1 MVQLQGDDGMR
12 IHQHFSVVGFC
23 NTYVIGDDE
32 TKDALLIDPGHADIE
47 LIRLFEQHEYTIKAV
62 LLTHRHSGHTEG
74 LALLKKLYELTTY
87 AYEDPHHPII
97 PNEILTIGPFEI
109 FPYLVGGHSRD
120 SVVYKIRDALFMG
133 DALRP
138 AGLGTTPTHRLAEHL
153 RDELNRIFSS
163 LDPQTLIFPG
173 HGPPSTIQ
181 SELLFNQ
188 RLR

>member
-1 MVQLQGDDGMR
+1 MR

-133 DALRP
+133 DALRA

>member
-1 MVQLQGDDGMR
+1 MR

-32 TKDALLIDPGHADIE
+32 TKEALLIDPGHADIE

>member
-1 MVQLQGDDGMR
+1 MR

-62 LLTHRHSGHTEG
+62 LLTHRHSGHTAG
-74 LALLKKLYELTTY
+74 LALLKKLYQLTTY
-87 AYEDPHHPII
+87 AYEDPVHPII
-97 PNEILTIGPFEI
+97 PDEILTIGPFEI

-133 DALRP
+133 DALRA
-138 AGLGTTPTHRLAEHL
+138 AGLGTTNTHRLAEHL
-153 RDELNRIFSS
+153 KDALNRIFSS

>member
-1 MVQLQGDDGMR
+1 MR

>member
-1 MVQLQGDDGMR
+1 MR

-23 NTYVIGDDE
+23 NTYVIGDNA

-47 LIRLFEQHEYTIKAV
+47 LIRLLEQHGYTIKAV

-74 LALLKKLYELTTY
+74 LGLLKKLYDFTTY
-87 AYEDPHHPII
+87 AYEDARHPII

-109 FPYLVGGHSRD
+109 FSYLVGGHSRD
-120 SVVYKIRDALFMG
+120 SVVYKIKDALFVG
-133 DALRP
+133 DALR
-138 AGLGTTPTHRLAEHL
+138 AAALGKTHTHRLAEHL
-153 RDELNRIFSS
+153 KDELNRIFSS

-188 RLR
+188 SLR